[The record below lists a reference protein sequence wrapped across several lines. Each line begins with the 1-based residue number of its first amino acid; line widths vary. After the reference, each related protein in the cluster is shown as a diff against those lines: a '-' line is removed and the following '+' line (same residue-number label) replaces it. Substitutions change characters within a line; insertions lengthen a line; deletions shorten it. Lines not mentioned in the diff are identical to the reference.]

1 MKHKIYLLLFAMTV
15 AFTFSQPLSATP
27 ATLVEEEPKN
37 LTKEQ
42 IARRMEEMRQRVD
55 EIKAMDRSSLTKEE
69 RKALRVELREMNKEA
84 KAMDQRGVYLS
95 FGAII
100 IIILLLI
107 LIL

>member
-15 AFTFSQPLSATP
+15 AFTFSHPLSASP
-27 ATLVEEEPKN
+27 AIAIDEEPKV
-37 LTKEQ
+37 LTEEQ
-42 IARRMEEMRQRVD
+42 IARRMAEMRERVE

-69 RKALRVELREMNKEA
+69 RKLLRMELREMNKEA

>member
-1 MKHKIYLLLFAMTV
+1 MKQKIFFLLFFTT
-15 AFTFSQPLSATP
+15 FTFIFSTTATP
-27 ATLVEEEPKN
+27 YKPIEEKPFRMTE
-37 LTKEQ
+37 EQ
-42 IARRMEEMRQRVD
+42 IAQRMKEMRKRVE
-55 EIKAMDRSSLTKEE
+55 EIKGIDRASLTKEE
-69 RKALRVELREMNKEA
+69 RKALRIELREMNKEA